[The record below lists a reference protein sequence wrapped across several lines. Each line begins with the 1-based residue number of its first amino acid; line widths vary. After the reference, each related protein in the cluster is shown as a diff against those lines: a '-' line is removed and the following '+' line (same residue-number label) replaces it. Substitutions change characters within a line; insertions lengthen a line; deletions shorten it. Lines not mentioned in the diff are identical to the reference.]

1 MLQGIENECL
11 QMEDTISKLASE
23 CQEMQDKIEWATNR
37 LYNLKY
43 SLDFSKAPEVDEKI
57 AIYEQI
63 EKIIAI
69 LELKGDADK

>member
-11 QMEDTISKLASE
+11 QMENTISNLASE
-23 CQEMQDKIEWATNR
+23 CQEMQDKIKFAVNR

-43 SLDFSKAPEVDEKI
+43 SLNFSKAPEVDEKI

-69 LELKGDADK
+69 LELKGDVNK